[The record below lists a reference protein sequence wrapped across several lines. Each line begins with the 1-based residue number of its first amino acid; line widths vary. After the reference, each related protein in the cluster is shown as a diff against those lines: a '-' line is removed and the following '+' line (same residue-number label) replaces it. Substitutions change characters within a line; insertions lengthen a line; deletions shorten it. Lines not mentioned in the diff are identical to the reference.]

1 MQTCRSCFATCFV
14 QAVLIDQ
21 ENLSQKLSEC
31 GGGAS
36 VGGGA
41 SMVQQDQELSGVVA
55 SQDKLGSNNNIKE
68 VGNNI
73 VMSFLAK

>member
-1 MQTCRSCFATCFV
+1 M
-14 QAVLIDQ
+14 IDQ

-41 SMVQQDQELSGVVA
+41 SMVQLQQDQELSGVVA

-68 VGNNI
+68 VGNND
-73 VMSFLAK
+73 VMSFLTK